1 MNNNNSDYFHAIA
14 REIIQGG
21 EPDKDIYREICELS
35 DKSASDLIPGANLL
49 RQHYHRQQI
58 HLCTI
63 CNAKSG
69 KCSEDCCFCSQSIH
83 HRSEVT
89 RHPLLSSKS
98 MQEKGLWAASMPINR
113 FSLVTS
119 GRGLN
124 SREVKQVAEAVSGLK
139 GRGIKTCAS
148 LGILEQQDLDRL
160 RSAGLDRYHHN
171 LETAPSHFSALCST
185 HSFDERLDMVR
196 RAKMTGFSI
205 CCGGIFGLGETD
217 EQILELAL
225 LLKQLDV
232 DAVPLNFLIPVPGTP
247 VENYEL
253 LSPLKCLKIISL
265 FRYVLPEKLIIVCA
279 GREKNLKQL
288 HAMIYYAGASGVMTG
303 DYLTTRGFS
312 LQEDLDLLHRLA
324 LTPEAHP

>member
-1 MNNNNSDYFHAIA
+1 MNNNNSDYFYAMA
-14 REIIQGG
+14 KEILQGG
-21 EPDKDIYREICELS
+21 EPDIGIYREICKLS
-35 DKSASDLIPGANLL
+35 DESVIDLIPGANLL
-49 RQHYHRQQI
+49 RQHYHQQQI

-83 HRSEVT
+83 HRSEIT
-89 RHPLLSSKS
+89 RYPLLSSKS

-124 SREVKQVAEAVSGLK
+124 SREVNQVAEALSGLK

-148 LGILEQQDLDRL
+148 LGILEQEDLERL
-160 RSAGLDRYHHN
+160 RSAGLQRYHHN
-171 LETAPSHFSALCST
+171 LETAASHFPQVCST
-185 HSFDERLDMVR
+185 HNFEERLDMVR
-196 RAKMTGFSI
+196 RAKKSGFSV

-225 LLKQLDV
+225 TLRHLDV
-232 DAVPLNFLIPVPGTP
+232 DAVPLNFLTPVPGTP
-247 VENYEL
+247 AEDYEL

-265 FRYVLPEKLIIVCA
+265 FRYVLPEKLIIICG
-279 GREKNLKQL
+279 GREKNLKKL

-303 DYLTTRGFS
+303 DYLTTKGFS
-312 LQEDLDLLHRLA
+312 LQEDLELLHQLA
-324 LTPEAHP
+324 LTPLKD